1 MNSRDRAKVKA
12 ALAELRQLGHDP
24 AQVTNIAGAM
34 IRNGTPARKAYDTA
48 FNKLVERQPSLHAT
62 MQRIGQF
69 FEAADLSMVARSNVA
84 LDKYIATGDTAALK
98 PVAEMAVQHLQ
109 AMAVKTG
116 DAGFADGLPDMP
128 APAESKGR
136 TQIDRPSRPGWGE
149 IGFQPGANSRAAAA
163 APAQSNQAE

>member
-109 AMAVKTG
+109 TMAVKTG

-128 APAESKGR
+128 APAASKGR
-136 TQIDRPSRPGWGE
+136 SRIERPDRPGWPE
-149 IGFQPGANSRAAAA
+149 IGFQPSAARQA